1 MRYIGGLAVIALVVI
16 AGCISS
22 GSQETLTTNVQSCT
36 PAITSGLVITDFM
49 PDTASQR
56 SLDSF
61 FLGLKVQNLGNSKA
75 SSIIAELSNIG
86 SLNISGE
93 KRQHRISDV
102 AAPTEGIEEKDEV
115 FWQVTAPDVTTTA
128 QNLNVESTLSYDYVT
143 SGEADIIYIPTEE
156 WRIMSQQGTQE
167 GLDPKQLCTSGPLTV
182 SVEPANP
189 VIADPGQEK
198 DARISIAL
206 INNGAGKAGNVYSA
220 QFGQY
225 YVDSVELTLPD
236 GVDVGSMDDCAP
248 FTQRSGNVLRADKVY
263 LSTQD
268 TKFLRCRLTIP
279 TTPATK
285 NTYRVKAKAIYRYR
299 ESANTGVAV
308 TPAEHFIRLKPYT
321 EAPAALDFATGSL
334 LIGTNITY
342 DGDCLTH
349 EADFNDSV
357 KTKWTASIRSDE
369 SGIYPLEFVSVTGN
383 CTAGYSVT
391 FGKTT
396 RKPSKLLCADNVSVV
411 LKAVFNSFSD
421 SRELKN
427 TTKATYSGV
436 C

>member
-16 AGCISS
+16 AGCISG
-22 GSQETLTTNVQSCT
+22 GSEETLTTNVQSCT
-36 PAITSGLVITDFM
+36 PSITDGLVITDFA
-49 PDTASQR
+49 PDTIAQR
-56 SLDSF
+56 SMDSF
-61 FLGLKVQNLGNSKA
+61 FLGLTVQNLGDSKA
-75 SSIIAELSNIG
+75 SNIIAELSNVG

-93 KRQHRISDV
+93 RRKHRISDV
-102 AAPTEGIEEKDEV
+102 VAPAEGIEEKDQV
-115 FWQVTAPDVTTTA
+115 FWQVTAPDITTTA
-128 QNLNVESTLSYDYVT
+128 QDLNVESTVSYDYVT
-143 SGEADIIYIPTEE
+143 SGEADVVYIPTEE
-156 WRIMSQQGTQE
+156 WRIMSQQGTQDSIE
-167 GLDPKQLCTSGPLTV
+167 SKQLCTSGPLTV

-198 DARISIAL
+198 EARISIAL

-236 GVDVGSMDDCAP
+236 GVDVVSMDDCAP

-268 TKFLRCRLTIP
+268 TKFLRCRLTIT

-285 NTYRVKAKAIYRYR
+285 NTYRIKAKAIYRYR
-299 ESANTGVAV
+299 ESADTGVTV
-308 TPAEHFIRLKPYT
+308 SPAEHFIRLKPYT
-321 EAPAALDFATGSL
+321 DAPAAITFPADTLVV
-334 LIGTNITY
+334 GTNITY
-342 DGDCLTH
+342 DGNCIEH
-349 EADFNDSV
+349 ETDFRDSV
-357 KTKWTASIRSDE
+357 KTKWTASIRNDV
-369 SGIYPLEFVSVTGN
+369 SGIYPLEFNSVVGN
-383 CTAGYSVT
+383 CTDGYTVT
-391 FGKTT
+391 FGKPT
-396 RKPSKLLCADNVSVV
+396 RTPSKLLCAENSSIV

-427 TTKATYSGV
+427 TTKVAYTGV